1 MPNVS
6 YAFVDGIP
14 GSCKQEGREESIQIL
29 SLKHTVEIPVDVKD
43 ATATGTRRHGAM
55 TLVANIDAATPLMM
69 ECVCTSKTIPT
80 VEIKY
85 FNINDEGLEQ
95 NYYTIKMEKVR
106 VTKATHWYPNVDD
119 ETTKNYKDMI
129 DYELRYD
136 KITWMYTDGNK
147 EFADTWLAPRQ

>member
-14 GSCKQEGREESIQIL
+14 GSCIQKDRDGAIQIL
-29 SLKHTVEIPVDVKD
+29 ALDHSVEIPVDIKD

-55 TLVANIDAATPLMM
+55 KLVANIDSATPLMM

-85 FNINDEGLEQ
+85 FNINDEGKET

-106 VTKATHWYPNVDD
+106 VTRVQHWYPNVDD
-119 ETTKNYKDMI
+119 EATKNYKDMI
-129 DYELRYD
+129 NYELRYD
-136 KITWMYTDGNK
+136 KITWVFADGNI
-147 EFADTWLAPRQ
+147 EFSDTWLAPNQ